1 MKYYQ
6 GRLIDH
12 VHLKVSNFECSLS
25 FYKSILY
32 PLGLEFEFD
41 VNTRSFFLDELYVS
55 EDSSRPTQ
63 GLHLAFQAQS
73 EEAVNAFYEAGLR
86 IGSTCNGS
94 PGFRNY
100 HAGYYAC
107 YLLDPDGNNI
117 EAKFDSL
124 AEKAAD
130 SVEVT
135 RRKNA

>member
-25 FYKSILY
+25 FYKSILAA
-32 PLGLEFEFD
+32 LGLELEFD
-41 VNTRSFFLDELYVS
+41 VHTRSFFLDELYVS
-55 EDSSRPTQ
+55 EDPSRPTK
-63 GLHLAFQAQS
+63 GLHLAFQALS
-73 EEAVNAFYEAGLR
+73 EEAVNAVYEAGLQT
-86 IGSTCNGS
+86 GATCNGA

-100 HAGYYAC
+100 HVGYYAC
-107 YLLDPDGNNI
+107 YLFDPDGNNI

-124 AEKAAD
+124 AEKVAG
-130 SVEVT
+130 SVVVT